1 MKTMKE
7 QDITKMEFLLTLNE
21 NIVVQRYFNV
31 KGYNPEAKNSIEF
44 YEFIKD
50 LKDELEYYLK
60 MKTVVYMMDNKE
72 AIVHDPKIMETSF
85 TEGPEMFNMFVK
97 VGDQTIC
104 HRIFDGKKFP
114 PKVRYTVD
122 VRPYLKDVLKEL
134 TDIFSS
140 EELNFQYCEDVLN
153 SIIESN
159 GDGCDF
165 IIKMVVEKDKKKWTA
180 IEEDID
186 EEDIDCD

>member
-31 KGYNPEAKNSIEF
+31 KGYNPDAKNSIEF
-44 YEFIKD
+44 YQFIKD

-60 MKTVVYMMDNKE
+60 MKTVIYMMDNKE
-72 AIVHDPKIMETSF
+72 AIIHDPKIMETSF
-85 TEGPEMFNMFVK
+85 TEGPEVFNMFVK

-122 VRPYLKDVLKEL
+122 VRPYLKDVLKSL

-140 EELNFQYCEDVLN
+140 EELNYQYCEFDLR
-153 SIIESN
+153 
-159 GDGCDF
+159 D
-165 IIKMVVEKDKKKWTA
+165 
-180 IEEDID
+180 
-186 EEDIDCD
+186 

>member
-1 MKTMKE
+1 MKAMKE

-31 KGYNPEAKNSIEF
+31 KDYNYDAKNSIEF

-72 AIVHDPKIMETSF
+72 AIIHDPKIMETSF
-85 TEGPEMFNMFVK
+85 IEGPEYFNIYVK

-140 EELNFQYCEDVLN
+140 QELNYEYCEFDLR
-153 SIIESN
+153 
-159 GDGCDF
+159 D
-165 IIKMVVEKDKKKWTA
+165 
-180 IEEDID
+180 
-186 EEDIDCD
+186 

>member
-122 VRPYLKDVLKEL
+122 VRPYLKDVLKSL

-140 EELNFQYCEDVLN
+140 EELNFQYCEFDLR
-153 SIIESN
+153 
-159 GDGCDF
+159 D
-165 IIKMVVEKDKKKWTA
+165 
-180 IEEDID
+180 
-186 EEDIDCD
+186 